1 MRVISS
7 IICESH
13 QDLVN
18 IWACLKM
25 GDVYRQAW
33 AISEAV
39 LAKSMDLQGKPI
51 LKQTMNHW

>member
-1 MRVISS
+1 M
-7 IICESH
+7 ICESH

-51 LKQTMNHW
+51 LKQTMNHV